1 MEALVQAQRDYFFT
15 GATLP
20 LSFRRQALERLR
32 RAILQREEEIYAALA
47 ADLNKSPAESYMCE
61 VGLTLSELGY
71 VSKNLPRWM
80 RDSRRPASLAQFPA
94 KSFVRSEPYGVVLIL
109 SPWNY
114 PFMLTIDP
122 LIGAI
127 AAGNCCVV
135 KPSAY
140 SPATSAAMAALLR
153 EVFPDR
159 KIVPFVS
166 TALNIRGG
174 GVHCATKNVPRAS
187 K

>member
-94 KSFVRSEPYGVVLIL
+94 KSFVRALRGGPHPV
-109 SPWNY
+109 
-114 PFMLTIDP
+114 P
-122 LIGAI
+122 LELPLPAGHGASDWSHRR
-127 AAGNCCVV
+127 GQLLYCQ
-135 KPSAY
+135 
-140 SPATSAAMAALLR
+140 ALRLLPPHLR
-153 EVFPDR
+153 GPPKNFVGLLFPTLR
-159 KIVPFVS
+159 V
-166 TALNIRGG
+166 RGG
-174 GVHCATKNVPRAS
+174 GGPGGKPGPAGPEI
-187 K
+187 